1 MITEC
6 SVEDMMKVGLKHRD
20 NNRSYQEQVREDL
33 QTIIYFVATL
43 LLLKLLLDNIF

>member
-20 NNRSYQEQVREDL
+20 NNRINQEQVREDL